1 MPYKKDGHKSTAMD
15 SFSAPRAEG
24 LIPQVLNNFGF
35 AQSEGGRFPAG
46 LKYDFVKAVA
56 NVTATAEADEIVQ
69 MIGSETARLQDLR
82 KTATV
87 RVTIP
92 DTPDGLVKLVS
103 SGKMSLDALKQ
114 AIATMESEK

>member
-114 AIATMESEK
+114 AIAKMESEK